1 MALIKCPECGKEIS
15 SEANACPNCGF
26 PIKKE
31 NEIQPKEE
39 TAKSDKTQIIQ
50 PEFGNLRL
58 IIGILSCVL
67 CLIVFM
73 YSLIPAVLMLAGGII
88 AIVMHKQ
95 NNHMAFFIPAI
106 LFAIAGTLSK
116 ILMVDGIWTMP
127 LILVGILL
135 MILDFFRSSN

>member
-15 SEANACPNCGF
+15 SEANACLNCGF

-39 TAKSDKTQIIQ
+39 LAKTDETQIVQ

-58 IIGILSCVL
+58 IIGILSCVS

-73 YSLIPAVLMLAGGII
+73 YSLVPAVLVLAGGII
-88 AIVMHKQ
+88 AIVMHRQ
-95 NNHMAFFIPAI
+95 NNHLAFFIPAI

-116 ILMVDGIWTMP
+116 ILMVDGIWIMP
-127 LILVGILL
+127 IIFVGILL